1 MLKGVAVWVL
11 GRNSITPN
19 QPKHLVL
26 MRIVKVVENPL
37 RKAILNGAII
47 VLNARIVVRIM
58 VKLAQIPPVNLKNA
72 KRMSI
77 GMKEI
82 NPTVIIVV

>member
-1 MLKGVAVWVL
+1 
-11 GRNSITPN
+11 
-19 QPKHLVL
+19 